1 MVVPFNTR
9 GVAVSRTAKAWALF
23 GVLALIWGSSYL
35 LMRVAVVEMPPAQV
49 TLMRVGIAAL
59 CTNALVLLLGKRYP
73 TDRKTLVALVIIG
86 LGNSALP
93 FTLLAWGEQTV
104 ESGLTS
110 VIQAITP
117 LFAIV
122 IAHYTF
128 EDERITPYKIA
139 GIVVGFSGIIA
150 LSLGE
155 SFGGKLGGQ
164 IAIVIASICYAA
176 TINYI
181 RKVMR
186 SRMEPLVMSAVTMIA
201 ASIGAVLMM
210 VAAPLIGERGPVA
223 FSSVS
228 SDVLWS
234 GLALGFLNTF
244 IAYLIYYRI
253 IADLGA
259 SRTSMITY
267 AVPPVAVLLGA
278 VLLHEHIDER
288 LLVGGVLILAGIV
301 LVNLGPF
308 RRHKSIAAPKET
320 VPQEHV
326 V

>member
-1 MVVPFNTR
+1 MSRNTR
-9 GVAVSRTAKAWALF
+9 AWALF

-35 LMRVAVVEMPPAQV
+35 LMRVAVVEMPPAQL

-59 CTNALVLLLGKRYP
+59 CTNALVLLRGKRYP
-73 TDRKTLVALVIIG
+73 TDRKTLGALIIIG

-117 LFAIV
+117 LFAII

-139 GIVVGFSGIIA
+139 GIVVGFAGIMA
-150 LSLGE
+150 LSVGE

-164 IAIVIASICYAA
+164 LAIVIASICYAV

-201 ASIGAVLMM
+201 ASIGAALMM
-210 VAAPLIGERGPVA
+210 VTAPLIGERGPVA

-234 GLALGFLNTF
+234 GLVLGFFNTF

-267 AVPPVAVLLGA
+267 AVPPVAVVLGA
-278 VLLHEHIDER
+278 LLLHERIDGR
-288 LLVGGVLILAGIV
+288 LLIGGALILTGIV

-308 RRHKSIAAPKET
+308 WRYRPVAVSRKES
-320 VPQEHV
+320 VPQEQGV
-326 V
+326 